1 MTGIEDS
8 AAANGHAAENVAR
21 GPFQA
26 LCAIL
31 RRRARTPFHP
41 AGKLRPE
48 QAAGHWH
55 SQGFDSYFYVPM
67 RCQTGL
73 LRIRFEAT
81 LPEAGN
87 DHHDRWRLYFD
98 IGEGFRE
105 EDSLVI
111 DCTGPRIDI
120 ETMIEL
126 PAPVRAFRI
135 DPCERSCRFVL
146 HKLVLKPLVAAK
158 PSSSGVL
165 QQIAELH
172 HRGVL
177 LRKAGTAARLV
188 LRGDWRVLRQR
199 IASGAGA
206 DAADY
211 RRWVRSR
218 AMTAALRQRFVRK
231 SQEFSL
237 RPRFSIIMPT
247 YNSPPAFLIKALE
260 SVQAQTYPDWELL
273 AVDDGSTDPSALAIL
288 RDFAAR
294 DPRIKPTVLP
304 ANGGIAAASNI
315 ALEQASGD
323 YVALLDHDDEIA
335 PHALHAFTA
344 AINREP
350 QADWL
355 YCDEDKID
363 ERGYRSSPFFK
374 PDWSPAYFLSCM
386 YSCHLGVY
394 RTSLARSLG
403 GFRSEYDFAQDYD
416 LALRFAAATSQ
427 IVHVPDLLY
436 HWRMLPQSTASGS
449 EAKPQAE
456 LAARRA
462 VQDFVDRGPH
472 GGKVEAGPVP
482 GTHRVRFAIAGE
494 PLVSIAIPTAGYRSG
509 APGGSWY
516 VLDLVRSIRERTTY
530 RNIEIVVSENGDLAP
545 ELEQALRSEGV
556 RLVRY
561 ESEVFNLSDKIN
573 RLADAMRG
581 DYLLLLNDDMRVI
594 SPGWIE
600 EMLMWCQQDG
610 IAGVGAKLFFPDGR
624 IQHAGVL
631 LLGQGPS
638 HPYYLH
644 HGSEIGQVCSA
655 IVPRDYSA
663 VTGACMMVRR
673 ADFLAAG
680 GFDPAYRINYN
691 DVDFC
696 MRLNAHTGGHFVFTP
711 YACLEHHES
720 VSRPEPV
727 RGDLEKFNRQW
738 SGIVGCDPFYNL
750 NLSQS
755 SARFALATA
764 PRSLPEVYGL

>member
-1 MTGIEDS
+1 MTRIEDS
-8 AAANGHAAENVAR
+8 AAADEHAAESAAR
-21 GPFQA
+21 GPFRA
-26 LCAIL
+26 LWAIL
-31 RRRARTPFHP
+31 KRRAGTPFHP
-41 AGKLRPE
+41 AGNLRPDLT
-48 QAAGHWH
+48 AGHWR

-67 RCQTGL
+67 RCQAGL
-73 LRIRFEAT
+73 LRVRFEAT
-81 LPEAGN
+81 LPDAGD

-111 DCTGPRIDI
+111 DCNGPRIEI
-120 ETMIEL
+120 ETTIGL

-135 DPCERSCRFVL
+135 DPCERSRRFVL
-146 HKLVLKPLVAAK
+146 HRLVLTPPAASKPLFN
-158 PSSSGVL
+158 GVL
-165 QQIAELH
+165 HRIAELH
-172 HRGVL
+172 RRRTL
-177 LRKAGTAARLV
+177 LRTAMTAARLV

-199 IASGAGA
+199 IASGAGT
-206 DAADY
+206 DTADY

-218 AMTAALRQRFVRK
+218 TLTPALRQRFIAR
-231 SQEFSL
+231 SLLFGL

-247 YNSPPAFLIKALE
+247 FNSPPAFLVKALE

-273 AVDDGSTDPSALAIL
+273 AVDDGSTDPTTLAIL
-288 RDFAAR
+288 GDFATR
-294 DPRIKPTVLP
+294 DPRIKPTFLP
-304 ANGGIAAASNI
+304 VNGGIAAASNV
-315 ALEQASGD
+315 ALGQASGD
-323 YVALLDHDDEIA
+323 YIALLDHDDELA
-335 PHALHAFTA
+335 PHALHAFA
-344 AINREP
+344 HAIDRAP

-355 YCDEDKID
+355 YSDEDKID
-363 ERGYRSSPFFK
+363 EGGHRSSPFFK

-394 RTSLARSLG
+394 RTSLAKSLG
-403 GFRSEYDFAQDYD
+403 GFRSQYDFAQDYD
-416 LALRFAAATSQ
+416 LALRFAAATPH
-427 IVHVPDLLY
+427 IVHIPDILY

-449 EAKPQAE
+449 QAKPQAE

-462 VQDFVDRGPH
+462 VQAFVDCGPY

-482 GTHRVRFAIAGE
+482 GTHRVRFAIAGK
-494 PLVSIAIPTAGYRSG
+494 PLVSIAIPTAGYRNE
-509 APGGSWY
+509 AHGGGWY

-530 RNIEIVVSENGDLAP
+530 PDIEIVVSENGDLAP
-545 ELEQALRSEGV
+545 GLRQALLEFGV

-573 RLADAMRG
+573 QLASATRG

-610 IAGVGAKLFFPDGR
+610 ISGVGAKLLFPDGR

-644 HGSEIGQVCSA
+644 HRSEIGQVCSA

-663 VTGACMMVRR
+663 VTGACTMVRR
-673 ADFLAAG
+673 TDFEAIG

-696 MRLNAHTGGHFVFTP
+696 MRLNAHTGGHFVVTP

-738 SGIVGCDPFYNL
+738 PAIIGRDPFYNL
-750 NLSQS
+750 NLSQN
-755 SARFALATA
+755 SARFALEAD
-764 PRSLPEVYGL
+764 PRPLQEMYGL

>member
-8 AAANGHAAENVAR
+8 AAAEGHAAESVAR
-21 GPFQA
+21 GPFWA
-26 LCAIL
+26 LGAIL
-31 RRRARTPFHP
+31 KRRAGTPFHP

-48 QAAGHWH
+48 PMAGHWR

-67 RCQTGL
+67 RCRAGL
-73 LRIRFEAT
+73 LRVRFEAT
-81 LPEAGN
+81 ILDAGT
-87 DHHDRWRLYFD
+87 DHRDRWRLYFD

-111 DCTGPRIDI
+111 DCRGPRIEI
-120 ETMIEL
+120 ETMIDL

-135 DPCERSCRFVL
+135 DPCERSGRFVL
-146 HKLVLKPLVAAK
+146 HKLALTAPAPALPLANGA
-158 PSSSGVL
+158 L
-165 QQIAELH
+165 HRIAELH
-172 HRGVL
+172 RRRAL
-177 LRKAGTAARLV
+177 LRAAMTGARLV

-199 IASGAGA
+199 IVSGAGT
-206 DAADY
+206 DAAGY
-211 RRWVRSR
+211 HRWVRSR
-218 AMTAALRQRFVRK
+218 TMTPALRQRFVAR
-231 SQEFSL
+231 SQRFKL

-247 YNSPPAFLIKALE
+247 YNSPPVYLVKALE
-260 SVQAQTYPDWELL
+260 SVRAQTYPDWELL
-273 AVDDGSTDPSALAIL
+273 AVDDGSTDLSALAIL

-294 DPRIKPTVLP
+294 DPRIRPTFLP
-304 ANGGIAAASNI
+304 ANGGIAAASNV

-323 YVALLDHDDEIA
+323 YIALLDHDDELA
-335 PHALHAFTA
+335 PHALHAFA
-344 AINREP
+344 DAINRAP

-355 YCDEDKID
+355 YSDEDKID
-363 ERGYRSSPFFK
+363 EAGHRSSPFFK

-394 RTSLARSLG
+394 RTSLARRLG

-416 LALRFAAATSQ
+416 LALRFAASTAH
-427 IVHVPDLLY
+427 IVHVPDILY

-462 VQDFVDRGPH
+462 VQDFVDRGSH
-472 GGKVEAGPVP
+472 SGKVEAGPVP
-482 GTHRVRFAIAGE
+482 GTHRVRFAIAGK
-494 PLVSIAIPTAGYRSG
+494 PLVSIAIPTAGYRNE
-509 APGGSWY
+509 AHGGGWY

-530 RNIEIVVSENGDLAP
+530 PDIEIVVSENGDLAP
-545 ELEQALRSEGV
+545 ELTQALLELGV

-561 ESEVFNLSDKIN
+561 ESGEFNLSDKIN
-573 RLADAMRG
+573 RLAGATRG
-581 DYLLLLNDDMRVI
+581 DYLLLLNDDMRII

-610 IAGVGAKLFFPDGR
+610 VSGVGAKLFFPDGR

-673 ADFLAAG
+673 ADFLAVG

-696 MRLNAHTGGHFVFTP
+696 MRLNAWTGGHFVFTP
-711 YACLEHHES
+711 YACLEHYES

-727 RGDLEKFNRQW
+727 RGDLDKINRQW
-738 SGIVGCDPFYNL
+738 SAIVGRDPFYNL
-750 NLSQS
+750 NLSQN
-755 SARFALATA
+755 SACFALAA
-764 PRSLPEVYGL
+764 DPRSLQETYGL